1 MSRMFCEIYRN
12 LFEITNQTCIV
23 SLMKI
28 SILCPTRGRP
38 DNLMRILESIERTT
52 YDLSSLEFL
61 VYFDQD
67 DATQF
72 LDLSRFEFVRK
83 FVGPRMWMSNYHNF
97 LYANSTGELIM
108 ACADDFVFLSQR
120 WDIAIKTF
128 YQNQVDNYWVVFG
141 NDLGVHA
148 GKMPTHFF
156 LHRDWPMALGTWV
169 QPFRASPWDLWIFDV
184 ANDIN
189 RLRYLPEVEIQHLH
203 YRQSKVSV
211 LKDSTY
217 QDIWR
222 TQFSFRPMES
232 YKLLY
237 RERRADVV
245 ILAEKIGIPT
255 PKKGKYFLGHFV
267 IKFLSNTSPH
277 EQMRLYNSTNIEIFL
292 GVLRRLT
299 PLSRISRFGLRKK
312 MN

>member
-1 MSRMFCEIYRN
+1 MG
-12 LFEITNQTCIV
+12 
-23 SLMKI
+23 LMKI

-38 DNLMRILESIERTT
+38 DNLIRILESVERTT
-52 YDLSSLEFL
+52 QDLSSVEFL

-67 DATQF
+67 DSTQF
-72 LDLSRFEFVRK
+72 LDLSHFEFVRK
-83 FVGPRMWMSNYHNF
+83 FTGPRMWMSNSHNF
-97 LYANSTGELIM
+97 LFAHSTGELIM
-108 ACADDFVFLSQR
+108 ACADDFVFLSQS
-120 WDIAIKTF
+120 WDMAIKTF

-156 LHRDWPMALGTWV
+156 LHKDWPMALGTWV

-184 ANDIN
+184 ANDID

-203 YRQSKVSV
+203 YRQSKVPV

-222 TQFSFRPMES
+222 TQFSFRPMET

-245 ILAEKIGIPT
+245 ILSEKIGIPT
-255 PKKGKYFLGHFV
+255 PKKGKYLLGHFA
-267 IKFLSNTSPH
+267 IRFLSNTSPQ
-277 EQMRLYNSTNIEIFL
+277 EQTRLRNSTNFEILF
-292 GVLRRLT
+292 GVLRRFL
-299 PLSRISRFGLRKK
+299 LLFSISRFRSRKK
-312 MN
+312 VN